1 MKKRKIV
8 TKNKNIIVRVSQRE
22 KDALSRMAKSK
33 NISLSDFVRQAIHRR
48 PVVNLRHTRKLFAL
62 LGMLSSEINRIGH
75 NINQAV
81 HALHLANKTGGISS
95 GNVKRFN
102 ELFEAYLSKREE
114 LVKRLD
120 RFYNNNSL

>member
-8 TKNKNIIVRVSQRE
+8 TRNKNIIVRVSQKE
-22 KDALSRMAKSK
+22 KEALSRMAKSK
-33 NISLSDFVRQAIHRR
+33 NISLSDSVRQAIHRR
-48 PVVNLRHTRKLFAL
+48 PVVNLRHTRKLFSL
-62 LGMLSSEINRIGH
+62 LEMLSSEINRIGH

-95 GNVKRFN
+95 GDVKRFN
-102 ELFEAYLSKREE
+102 ELFEVYLSEREE

-120 RFYNNNSL
+120 RFYNQ